1 MSDKPNIIIDFDS
14 TFTKVEGLDELA
26 NIALVNN
33 PNREVI
39 VAQIKRLTDAG
50 MNGEISFAESLTRRI
65 KMLQA
70 NETHITALIEF
81 LRENVTD
88 SILRNKAFFVEN
100 QARIYILSGGF
111 YEFIAPVVTKLGILP
126 NHIFANNFR
135 FNSNGNI
142 IGVDEINLLAHD
154 GGKAKTV
161 EMLALSGETIII
173 GDGFTDYEIKRA
185 GLATKFYAFTENVR
199 REKVVAVAD
208 KVVNSFDE
216 LLSDLG

>member
-1 MSDKPNIIIDFDS
+1 MLDNINIIIDFDS

-39 VAQIKRLTDAG
+39 VAQIKRLTEAG
-50 MNGEISFAESLTRRI
+50 MNGEISFAESLTRRV

-81 LRENVTD
+81 LRENVTG
-88 SILRNKAFFVEN
+88 SILRNKAFFREN
-100 QARIYILSGGF
+100 QARIYVLSGGF
-111 YEFIAPVVTKLGILP
+111 YEFIAPVVTELGILP

-154 GGKAKTV
+154 GGKVKTV
-161 EMLALSGETIII
+161 QMLGLSGETIII

-199 REKVVAVAD
+199 REKVVEVAD
-208 KVVNSFDE
+208 KVVSSFDE
-216 LLSDLG
+216 FLLDLG